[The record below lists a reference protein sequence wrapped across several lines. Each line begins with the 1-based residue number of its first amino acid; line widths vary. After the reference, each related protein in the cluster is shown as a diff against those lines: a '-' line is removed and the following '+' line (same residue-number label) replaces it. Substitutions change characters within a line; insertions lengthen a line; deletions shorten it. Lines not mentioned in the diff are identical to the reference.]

1 MSDLKLITDRMI
13 EKKKAEI
20 QETIN
25 QTRLET
31 KETIALATVK
41 LEEEKVKQLHLID
54 KRLAEDFEKNQNSLE
69 NQKRNEILTEKQH
82 FLYNVFEEA
91 QTTMEQWDESTF
103 QQFLLS
109 VLEQFKTMETIELV
123 LGEKS
128 SQNVSETWIKN
139 AVQNGL
145 PVLLSTETISRKAGF
160 IVKDKTGIQYNYLF
174 DSLITETRSQI
185 IPSVSKKLF

>member
-13 EKKKAEI
+13 EKKKIEI

-25 QTRLET
+25 QTKLEA
-31 KETIALATVK
+31 KETIALAEVK
-41 LEEEKVKQLHLID
+41 LEEEKIKQLQLID

-69 NQKRNEILTEKQH
+69 NQRRDEILAKKQH

-91 QTTMEQWDESTF
+91 QTTMEKWDEIRF

-109 VLEQFKTMETIELV
+109 VLEQFKTIETIELV

-128 SQNVSETWIKN
+128 SQKVSKTWTDN
-139 AVQNGL
+139 AVQKGL
-145 PVLLSTETISRKAGF
+145 LVLLSTETIDKKAGF
-160 IVKDKTGIQYNYLF
+160 IIKDKTGIQYNYLF
-174 DSLITETRSQI
+174 DSLITEIRRQI
-185 IPSVSKKLF
+185 IPSISKKLF